1 MQDQYLYMKKL
12 LLALPLAAAALFTA
26 CTAVPETQQAQQAD
40 YILSNGRIYTVDS
53 SFTVSEAMAVSGGM
67 VLATGSTQDL
77 RSRFSTDSLVDLQG
91 KAVYPGF
98 IDAHCHFYRYG
109 LGLQNA
115 DLVGT
120 TSWQEVLQRLQEH
133 RQRYPQTDWLLGR
146 GWDQNDWPVKEF
158 PTRADLDRLFPDVPV
173 LITRVDGHA
182 ALANSKALVLAG
194 VNAATKVEGGKI
206 VMQGRNTT
214 GLLIDNAV
222 DLVSNKIPA
231 PDLQEQIQA
240 LQEAERRSFAVGLT
254 SVDDAGLELSTI
266 NLIDSLHEAK
276 ALQIRIYAMLNP
288 TEENMLRFFET
299 GPLKKDRLTVTSFK
313 IYSDGALGS
322 RGAVLLTP
330 YADDPHNWG
339 LLLSKPFYFEDMAKK
354 LHANGF
360 QMNTH
365 CIGDSANRLVLDTYA
380 KVLGEGNDRR
390 WRIEHAQVVSEKDQ
404 QKYGRYNIIPS
415 VQPTHATS
423 DMYWAG
429 ERLGNERVKTAYAYQ
444 DLLKQAGILALGSDY
459 PIEDINPLY
468 GFYAAVARQDDKSW
482 PEGGFQIENKLSR
495 EQALKGMTIWAA
507 YANFEEKQK
516 GSLEPGKV
524 ADFVVL
530 ETDIMQAP
538 VRETRDAKVLHTV
551 VGGKKVY

>member
-1 MQDQYLYMKKL
+1 MKNIL
-12 LLALPLAAAALFTA
+12 LSTSFLAGLLFTA
-26 CTAVPETQQAQQAD
+26 CTSLPESEQNQRVD
-40 YILSNGRIYTVDS
+40 YILTNGRIYTVDS
-53 SFTVSEAMAVSGGM
+53 AFAVNEAMAVSSGL
-67 VLATGSTQDL
+67 VLATGSTQDITTK
-77 RSRFSTDSLVDLQG
+77 FTTDSLVDLQG
-91 KAVYPGF
+91 KALYPGF

-115 DLVGT
+115 ELVGT
-120 TSWQEVLQRLQEH
+120 TSWEQVLQRLQEH
-133 RQRYPQTDWLLGR
+133 RQRYPQVDWLLGR

-158 PTRADLDRLFPDVPV
+158 PTRAELDRLFPDVPV

-194 VNAATKVEGGKI
+194 VTAATGVEGGK
-206 VMQGRNTT
+206 VVLQGGNPT

-222 DLVSNKIPA
+222 DLVSSKIPA
-231 PDLQEQIQA
+231 PDREEQIQA
-240 LQEAERRSFAVGLT
+240 LQEAQRRVFAVGLT
-254 SVDDAGLELSTI
+254 SVADAGLDLATVE
-266 NLIDSLHEAK
+266 LIDSLHEAK
-276 ALQIRIYAMLNP
+276 ALQIRMYAMLNP
-288 TEENMLRFFET
+288 SEENMLRFFET
-299 GPLKKDRLTVTSFK
+299 GPLFKDRLTVSSFK

-322 RGAVLLTP
+322 RGALLLEP
-330 YADDPHNWG
+330 YADDPHNHG
-339 LLLSKPFYFEDMAKK
+339 LLLSQPFYFEDMAKK

-380 KVLGEGNDRR
+380 RVLEPGNDRR
-390 WRIEHAQVVSEKDQ
+390 WRIEHAQVVTETDQ

-429 ERLGNERVKTAYAYQ
+429 ERLGAEREPTAYAYQ
-444 DLLKQAGILALGSDY
+444 DLLKQANLLALGSDF

-468 GFYAAVARQDDKSW
+468 GFYAAVARQDEKSW
-482 PEGGFQIENKLSR
+482 PQGGYQPENKLSR
-495 EQALKGMTIWAA
+495 EQALRGMTIWAA
-507 YANFEEKQK
+507 YSNFEEKVK

-530 ETDIMQAP
+530 EKDIMQIP
-538 VRETRDAKVLHTV
+538 ERETRDVKVLHTIV
-551 VGGKKVY
+551 AGEKVF